1 MSTHAAEVWQ
11 PASHMIS
18 TQVGHEGVLLD
29 LNSKDYYSVNK
40 TGIVIWELLT
50 QKKTLAE
57 IADILHAQFRVSL
70 EDARTSTNRFVHSL
84 ASNGLIEVCQD

>member
-1 MSTHAAEVWQ
+1 
-11 PASHMIS
+11 MIS

-29 LNSKDYYSVNK
+29 LNSKDYYTVNK

-57 IADILHAQFRVSL
+57 IANILHAQFQVSL
-70 EDARTSTNRFVHSL
+70 EDARMSTNRFVHSL
-84 ASNGLIEVCQD
+84 ASNGLIEVCPD

>member
-1 MSTHAAEVWQ
+1 MSTHAEVWQ
-11 PASHMIS
+11 PAIYMIS

-29 LNSKDYYSVNK
+29 LNSKDYYTVNK

-57 IADILHAQFRVSL
+57 IANILHAQFQVSL
-70 EDARTSTNRFVHSL
+70 EDARMSTNRFVHSL
-84 ASNGLIEVCQD
+84 ASNGLIEVCPD

>member
-11 PASHMIS
+11 PASYMIS

-40 TGIVIWELLT
+40 AGIVIWELLT
-50 QKKTLAE
+50 QKRTGPE
-57 IADILHAQFRVSL
+57 IAELLHAQFQVSL
-70 EDARTSTNRFVHSL
+70 EDARMSTDRFVHSL
-84 ASNGLIEVCQD
+84 ASNGLIEACPD